1 MGKNK
6 TVKHDRSPDVAPN
19 ILIALVHDAGQ
30 PAEHVQRRGSDPDGC
45 CKLKWLIC

>member
-19 ILIALVHDAGQ
+19 ILIALVHDAVTACRTRLAARFWPGRLLQ
-30 PAEHVQRRGSDPDGC
+30 A
-45 CKLKWLIC
+45 